1 MYTVPVFLGRLHS
14 FRVTDVLSRVTRRQL
29 DGGEIMAKIRA
40 DKGSLAVIIAVAII
54 AFIVILALSVG
65 IGWML
70 TCLSTAKDLPAWVQ
84 AVGAILTIVTGFA
97 TLYYQRG
104 EEAKDQLELKA
115 TNARV
120 ALLIAA
126 QAMTTLG
133 ERLDALLAPNRD
145 KHPYRLRGARSSEMI
160 ASLRE
165 LDTTRILPNLLEKFL
180 QLRSNFYALNERI
193 SEIYES
199 EKPSNPDP
207 RERSERLGR
216 LAGGLEI
223 WRSSRTLLQE
233 IRMALIDAGQSD
245 LAMEPATFAFEAT
258 AIASPAESP

>member
-1 MYTVPVFLGRLHS
+1 MP
-14 FRVTDVLSRVTRRQL
+14 
-29 DGGEIMAKIRA
+29 KIRLN
-40 DKGSLAVIIAVAII
+40 KGSIAAIFAAAII
-54 AFIVILALSVG
+54 AFVVILALSIG
-65 IGWML
+65 IGWIL
-70 TCLSTAKDLPAWVQ
+70 TCLPATTDLPAWVQ

-120 ALLIAA
+120 AFLIAA

-133 ERLDALLAPNRD
+133 ERLDAILAPSRD

-165 LDTTRILPNLLEKFL
+165 LDTTRIPPNLLEKFL
-180 QLRSNFYALNERI
+180 ELRSNSYALNERI

-199 EKPSNPDP
+199 EDPSSKAP
-207 RERSERLGR
+207 RQRKERPKRLEE
-216 LAGGLEI
+216 GLDI
-223 WRSSRTLLQE
+223 WFSSRVILKE
-233 IRMALIDAGQSD
+233 IRSALIDAGQSN
-245 LAMEPATFAFEAT
+245 LAREPGAFAFEA
-258 AIASPAESP
+258 A